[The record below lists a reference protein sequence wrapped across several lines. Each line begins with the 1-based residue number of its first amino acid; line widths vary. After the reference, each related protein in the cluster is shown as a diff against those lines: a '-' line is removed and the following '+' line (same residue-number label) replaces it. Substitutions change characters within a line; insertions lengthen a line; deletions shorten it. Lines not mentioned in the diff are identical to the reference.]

1 MGLGSDAQ
9 GAIKE
14 LLKRGRHRGF
24 LTSVEI
30 QRELEVAGAPAA
42 ALGQALAAVRVA
54 GIEVVDD
61 DPYPFWKLPAPED
74 TEFLSNPVDQYL
86 SEIGRVP
93 LLTPRQEVDLGM
105 AKDAGV
111 EARARMAELDAAG
124 SFRSDAE
131 YRRLAAIARRGEEA
145 EQMLVKANLRLV
157 VSVAKRYV
165 IPGVPM
171 LDLVQEG
178 NVGLMRAAAKFDY
191 RRGYK
196 FSTYAVWWIRQT
208 VSRALNEQKRIIR
221 VPENLA
227 QQVRRLDVVRRRLY
241 QEWSREPTTE
251 ELAAEMDLSDDRILK
266 LAELSSGMLS
276 LDAKVGD
283 SDDLTLAHF
292 VQDEDAAGAPADG
305 AVLKLLQES
314 VALAL
319 EGLDNRERQVI
330 TMRFGLADGRIRTL
344 QEVSDRMGVTKERI
358 RQLETRA
365 LRKMRSQKG
374 GRRME
379 GYLSDA

>member
-1 MGLGSDAQ
+1 MGSDAQ
-9 GAIKE
+9 EVIKE
-14 LLKRGRHRGF
+14 LLKRGRRRGF
-24 LTSVEI
+24 LTSAEI
-30 QRELEVAGAPAA
+30 QRELDVAGVPGAAPDR
-42 ALGQALAAVRVA
+42 ALAAVRAA
-54 GIEVVDD
+54 GIELVDD
-61 DPYPFWKLPAPED
+61 DPDRLRDDQEPGDAA
-74 TEFLSNPVDQYL
+74 FLSDPVDQYL
-86 SEIGRVP
+86 REIGRVP

-105 AKDAGV
+105 AKDAGL
-111 EARARMAELDAAG
+111 EAQAKLAELEAAG
-124 SFRSDAE
+124 MARSDPE
-131 YRRLAAIARRGEEA
+131 YRRLAAIVRRGEEA
-145 EQMLVKANLRLV
+145 EQRLVKANLRLV

-208 VSRALNEQKRIIR
+208 VSRALNDQKRIVR

-251 ELAAEMDLSDDRILK
+251 DLAAEMDLPIDRVLK

-276 LDAKVGD
+276 LDAKVAD
-283 SDDLTLAHF
+283 SDDLTLGHF
-292 VQDEDAAGAPADG
+292 VRDEDAEGAPVDG
-305 AVLKLLQES
+305 AILTLLQES
-314 VALAL
+314 VALAM
-319 EGLDNRERQVI
+319 EGLDDRERKVI

-358 RQLETRA
+358 RQLEVRA

-379 GYLSDA
+379 SYLSGA

>member
-1 MGLGSDAQ
+1 LGSDAQ
-9 GAIKE
+9 EVIKE
-14 LLKRGRHRGF
+14 LLKRGRRRGF
-24 LTSVEI
+24 LTSAEI
-30 QRELEVAGAPAA
+30 KRELEVAEASAA
-42 ALGQALAAVRVA
+42 ALNRALAAVRGS

-61 DPYPFWKLPAPED
+61 DPDRLRDDPEPRD
-74 TEFLSNPVDQYL
+74 AELLSDPIDQYL
-86 SEIGRVP
+86 RQIGRVP

-111 EARARMAELDAAG
+111 EARAKLAELDAAG
-124 SFRSDAE
+124 RSRSDVE
-131 YRRLAAIARRGEEA
+131 YRRLAAIARRGEQA
-145 EQMLVKANLRLV
+145 EERLVKANLRLV

-178 NVGLMRAAAKFDY
+178 NVGLMKAAAKFDY

-208 VSRALNEQKRIIR
+208 VGRALNEHKRIIR

-241 QEWSREPTTE
+241 QESGREPTTE
-251 ELAAEMDLSDDRILK
+251 ELAAEMDLPDDRVLK

-276 LDAKVGD
+276 LDAKVAD
-283 SDDLTLAHF
+283 SDDLTLGHF

-305 AVLKLLQES
+305 AVLTLLQES

-319 EGLDNRERQVI
+319 EGLDERERKVI

-358 RQLETRA
+358 RQLEVRA
-365 LRKMRSQKG
+365 LRKMRSQPG
-374 GRRME
+374 GRRMQS
-379 GYLSDA
+379 YLSGA

>member
-1 MGLGSDAQ
+1 MGSDTQ
-9 GAIKE
+9 RAIDE
-14 LLKRGRHRGF
+14 LLKRGRRRGF
-24 LTSVEI
+24 VTSAEI
-30 QRELEVAGAPAA
+30 RLEFEVAGAPGS
-42 ALGQALAAVRVA
+42 ALDQAFEAVRRN
-54 GIEVVDD
+54 GIEVMDD
-61 DPYPFWKLPAPED
+61 DPDRLPDEPEPGD
-74 TEFLSNPVDQYL
+74 AEFLSDPVDQYL
-86 SEIGRVP
+86 REIGRVP

-111 EARARMAELDAAG
+111 EARARLAELEAAG
-124 SFRSDAE
+124 RSRSDAE
-131 YRRLAAIARRGEEA
+131 YRRLAAIARRGDQAHER
-145 EQMLVKANLRLV
+145 LVRANLRLV

-191 RRGYK
+191 RKGYK

-251 ELAAEMDLSDDRILK
+251 ELAADMDLPVDRVLK
-266 LAELSSGMLS
+266 LAELSGGMLS
-276 LDAKVGD
+276 LDAKVTD
-283 SDDLTLAHF
+283 SDDLTLGHF
-292 VQDEDAAGAPADG
+292 VQDEDAEMAPADG
-305 AVLKLLQES
+305 ATLMLMQES

-319 EGLDNRERQVI
+319 EGLDERERKVI

-344 QEVSDRMGVTKERI
+344 QEVSDGMGVTKERI

-365 LRKMRSQKG
+365 LRKMRRQEG
-374 GRRME
+374 GRHMQ
-379 GYLSDA
+379 GYLSGA

>member
-1 MGLGSDAQ
+1 MGSDAQ

-14 LLKRGRHRGF
+14 LLKRGRRRGF
-24 LTSVEI
+24 LTSAEI
-30 QRELEVAGAPAA
+30 QKELDEAGAPGA
-42 ALGQALAAVRVA
+42 ALDQALAAVRAA

-61 DPYPFWKLPAPED
+61 DPDRLRDDPEPGD
-74 TEFLSNPVDQYL
+74 AEFLSDPVDQYL
-86 SEIGRVP
+86 REIGRVP

-124 SFRSDAE
+124 RFRSDAE

-227 QQVRRLDVVRRRLY
+227 QQVRLLDVVRRRLY
-241 QEWSREPTTE
+241 QESGREPTTE
-251 ELAAEMDLSDDRILK
+251 ELAAEMDLSDDRVLK

-319 EGLDNRERQVI
+319 EGLDERERKVI

-379 GYLSDA
+379 GYLSGA

>member
-1 MGLGSDAQ
+1 MGSDAHE
-9 GAIKE
+9 AIKE
-14 LLKRGRHRGF
+14 LLKRGKRRGF
-24 LTSVEI
+24 VTSAEI
-30 QRELEVAGAPAA
+30 RREVDEAGAPGA
-42 ALGQALAAVRVA
+42 ALDQALGAMRAA
-54 GIEVVDD
+54 GIELVDD
-61 DPYPFWKLPAPED
+61 DPDRLRDDPEPED
-74 TEFLSNPVDQYL
+74 AKFLSDPVDQYL
-86 SEIGRVP
+86 REIGRVP

-111 EARARMAELDAAG
+111 DARAGMAELEAAG
-124 SFRSDAE
+124 TARSDGE
-131 YRRLAAIARRGEEA
+131 YRRLAAIARRGERA
-145 EQMLVKANLRLV
+145 EERLVKANLRLV

-165 IPGVPM
+165 IPGVSI

-178 NVGLMRAAAKFDY
+178 NVGLMKAAAKFDY
-191 RRGYK
+191 RKGYK

-227 QQVRRLDVVRRRLY
+227 QQLILLEKTRRRLH
-241 QEWSREPTTE
+241 QESRREPTIE
-251 ELAAEMDLSDDRILK
+251 ELAAEMDLPDDRVLK
-266 LAELSSGMLS
+266 LAELSTGMLS
-276 LDAKVGD
+276 LDAKVSD
-283 SDDLTLAHF
+283 SDDLTLGHF
-292 VQDEDAAGAPADG
+292 VQNEDAAAAPADG
-305 AVLKLLQES
+305 ATLMLMQES

-319 EGLDNRERQVI
+319 EGLDERERKVI

-379 GYLSDA
+379 GYLSGA

>member
-1 MGLGSDAQ
+1 MGSDAQ
-9 GAIKE
+9 EVIKE
-14 LLKRGRHRGF
+14 LLKRGRRRGF
-24 LTSVEI
+24 LTSAEI
-30 QRELEVAGAPAA
+30 KRELEVAEASAA
-42 ALGQALAAVRVA
+42 ALNRALAAVRGS

-61 DPYPFWKLPAPED
+61 DPDRLRDDPEPRD
-74 TEFLSNPVDQYL
+74 AELLSDPIDQYL
-86 SEIGRVP
+86 RQIGRVP

-111 EARARMAELDAAG
+111 EARAKLAELDAAG
-124 SFRSDAE
+124 RSRSDVE
-131 YRRLAAIARRGEEA
+131 YRRLAAIARRGEQA
-145 EQMLVKANLRLV
+145 EERLVKANLRLV

-178 NVGLMRAAAKFDY
+178 NVGLMKAAAKFDY

-208 VSRALNEQKRIIR
+208 VGRALNEHKRIIR

-241 QEWSREPTTE
+241 QESGREPTTE
-251 ELAAEMDLSDDRILK
+251 ELAAEMDLPDDRVLK

-276 LDAKVGD
+276 LDAKVAD
-283 SDDLTLAHF
+283 SDDLTLGHF

-305 AVLKLLQES
+305 AVLTLLQES

-319 EGLDNRERQVI
+319 EGLDERERKVI

-358 RQLETRA
+358 RQLEVRA
-365 LRKMRSQKG
+365 LRKMRSQPG
-374 GRRME
+374 GRRMQS
-379 GYLSDA
+379 YLSGA

>member
-1 MGLGSDAQ
+1 MGSDAQ
-9 GAIKE
+9 EAIKE
-14 LLKRGRHRGF
+14 LLKRGRRRGF
-24 LTSVEI
+24 LTSAEI
-30 QRELEVAGAPAA
+30 KRELEVAEASAA
-42 ALGQALAAVRVA
+42 ALDRALAAVRGS
-54 GIEVVDD
+54 GIEVADD
-61 DPYPFWKLPAPED
+61 DPDRLRDD
-74 TEFLSNPVDQYL
+74 TEPGDAELLSDSVDQYL
-86 SEIGRVP
+86 RQIGRVP

-111 EARARMAELDAAG
+111 EARAKLAELDAAG
-124 SFRSDAE
+124 RSRSDTE
-131 YRRLAAIARRGEEA
+131 YCRLAAIARRGEQA
-145 EQMLVKANLRLV
+145 EERLVKANLRLV

-178 NVGLMRAAAKFDY
+178 NVRLMKAAAKFDY

-208 VSRALNEQKRIIR
+208 VGRALNEHKRIIR

-241 QEWSREPTTE
+241 QESGREPTTE
-251 ELAAEMDLSDDRILK
+251 ELAAEMDLHIDRVLK

-276 LDAKVGD
+276 LDAKVAD
-283 SDDLTLAHF
+283 SDDLTLGHF

-305 AVLKLLQES
+305 AVLTLLQES

-319 EGLDNRERQVI
+319 EGLDERERKVI

-358 RQLETRA
+358 RQLEVRA
-365 LRKMRSQKG
+365 LRKMRSQPG
-374 GRRME
+374 GRRMQS
-379 GYLSDA
+379 YLRGA

>member
-1 MGLGSDAQ
+1 MGSDAHE
-9 GAIKE
+9 AIKE
-14 LLKRGRHRGF
+14 LLKRGRRRGF
-24 LTSVEI
+24 VTSAEI
-30 QRELEVAGAPAA
+30 RLELEMAGVPGPA
-42 ALGQALAAVRVA
+42 LDLAFEAVRRD
-54 GIEVVDD
+54 GIEIADD
-61 DPYPFWKLPAPED
+61 DPDPFREAPAPED

-111 EARARMAELDAAG
+111 EARANLAELEAAG
-124 SFRSDAE
+124 MARSDAE
-131 YRRLAAIARRGEEA
+131 YQRLAAIVRLGEQA
-145 EQMLVKANLRLV
+145 EERLVKANLRLV

-208 VSRALNEQKRIIR
+208 VSRALNDQKRIIR

-227 QQVRRLDVVRRRLY
+227 QQMRMLDKVRRRLH
-241 QEWSREPTTE
+241 QHSGREPTIE
-251 ELAAEMDLSDDRILK
+251 ELAAEMDLPTDRVLK
-266 LAELSSGMLS
+266 LAEHTGGILS

-283 SDDLTLAHF
+283 SDDLTLGHF
-292 VQDEDAAGAPADG
+292 VQDEDAETAPADG
-305 AVLKLLQES
+305 ATLMLLQES

-319 EGLDNRERQVI
+319 EGLDDRERKVI

-358 RQLETRA
+358 RQLEVRA

-379 GYLSDA
+379 SYLTGA